1 MLLPMYSVE
10 KHLRKTERTYDPAD
24 VDEWKPS
31 GRLLWLSL
39 RYCFGLFFSFNHLF
53 KFAADIPDDGSLTV
67 LEALIHRRL
76 QVPSVS
82 LSPSINILL

>member
-1 MLLPMYSVE
+1 MTLLMSTSGSPAGVCCGSHSVIV
-10 KHLRKTERTYDPAD
+10 L
-24 VDEWKPS
+24 V
-31 GRLLWLSL
+31 
-39 RYCFGLFFSFNHLF
+39 FFSFNHLF

>member
-1 MLLPMYSVE
+1 MTLLMWTSGSPAGVCCGSHSVIV
-10 KHLRKTERTYDPAD
+10 L
-24 VDEWKPS
+24 V
-31 GRLLWLSL
+31 
-39 RYCFGLFFSFNHLF
+39 FFFSFNHLF